1 MFNKFKEKSIKV
13 IRVDNC
19 TFELIVDHDVRVI
32 ESERDESMDLA
43 EDEKFI
49 IVSDDTSIIC
59 NVVCTHNSI
68 NDASTS
74 FIVFEVQ

>member
-1 MFNKFKEKSIKV
+1 MFNQFKEKSLKV
-13 IRVDNC
+13 IKVDNC
-19 TFELIVDHDVRVI
+19 TFELIVDHEVRAI
-32 ESERDESMDLA
+32 ESERDESIDLS
-43 EDEKFI
+43 EDQMFI
-49 IVSDDTSIIC
+49 IASDDASIIC